1 MIEPPV
7 LATAD
12 YCFQL
17 CCKPFIEKPEP
28 KTTTM
33 PFIFLNH
40 EKLEQTENKIIIW
53 DESYETNF
61 GIKQLPY
68 DYGKT
73 MMHNLR

>member
-1 MIEPPV
+1 
-7 LATAD
+7 
-12 YCFQL
+12 
-17 CCKPFIEKPEP
+17 
-28 KTTTM
+28 M

-73 MMHNLR
+73 MRCSVSFQKDIFAPASKD